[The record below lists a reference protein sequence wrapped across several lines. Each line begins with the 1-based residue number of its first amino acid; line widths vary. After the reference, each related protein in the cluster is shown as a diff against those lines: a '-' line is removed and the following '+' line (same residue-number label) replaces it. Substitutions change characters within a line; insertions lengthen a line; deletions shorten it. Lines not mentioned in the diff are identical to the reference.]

1 MARKAITPL
10 TEERKQYIDS
20 GLIKRMDTSDAAHY
34 LRVDRK
40 TIQERVRNDKH
51 FGELARR
58 YSKKGEM
65 FFYFDELEAW
75 EQSKCAEFMF
85 A

>member
-1 MARKAITPL
+1 MGRKAIPPL

-20 GLIKRMDTSDAAHY
+20 GLIKRMDTSDAAYY

-40 TIQERVRNDKH
+40 TIQEKVRNDRS
-51 FGELARR
+51 FADIARR
-58 YSKKGEM
+58 YSKKGEI
-65 FFYFDELEAW
+65 FFFFEQLEQW
-75 EQSKCAEFMF
+75 ERTKCADFLY